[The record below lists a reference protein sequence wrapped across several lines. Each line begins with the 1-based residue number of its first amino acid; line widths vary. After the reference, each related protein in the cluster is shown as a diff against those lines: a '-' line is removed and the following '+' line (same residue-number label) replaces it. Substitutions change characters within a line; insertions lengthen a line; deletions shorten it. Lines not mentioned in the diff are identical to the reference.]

1 MKVIKPG
8 DMRRSCMYCG
18 AQVELNLEDIKAL
31 LSNLTGCDGKI
42 REAVAHTINR
52 LLKEDNW

>member
-18 AQVELNLEDIKAL
+18 AQVELNLEDIKVRDFGAVQ
-31 LSNLTGCDGKI
+31 SRYWVCPCCG
-42 REAVAHTINR
+42 REIHNI
-52 LLKEDNW
+52 